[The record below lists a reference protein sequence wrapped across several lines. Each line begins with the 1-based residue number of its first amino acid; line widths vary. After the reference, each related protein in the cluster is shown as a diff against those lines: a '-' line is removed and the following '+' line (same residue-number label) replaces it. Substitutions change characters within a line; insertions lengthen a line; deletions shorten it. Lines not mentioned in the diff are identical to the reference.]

1 MVDFGYLCS
10 QQSVSKISPTLRPF
24 QRPKHLIPY
33 MVIVRKYCSE
43 MIRLRFCQKISI
55 VTLFFVLFCINIYTQ
70 RTPAKIKTDRESL
83 TSKRNISEALKL
95 FEEKK
100 CVRQEKI
107 YFLKT
112 SKTGST
118 TIANILIRLGLKANE
133 TNFLFGENGNGGLF
147 FTYSYMPFKAETCF
161 LGSFGIKI

>member
-1 MVDFGYLCS
+1 
-10 QQSVSKISPTLRPF
+10 
-24 QRPKHLIPY
+24 
-33 MVIVRKYCSE
+33 
-43 MIRLRFCQKISI
+43 MIRLRFYQKISI
-55 VTLFFVLFCINIYTQ
+55 VTLIFVLFCINIYTK
-70 RTPAKIKTDRESL
+70 RAPAKIQSDRESL
-83 TSKRNISEALKL
+83 TSKRKSISEALKL

-118 TIANILIRLGLKANE
+118 TVANILIRLGLKAKE

-147 FTYSYMPFKAETCF
+147 FTYSYMPFTAETCF
-161 LGSFGIKI
+161 LGSFGIKF